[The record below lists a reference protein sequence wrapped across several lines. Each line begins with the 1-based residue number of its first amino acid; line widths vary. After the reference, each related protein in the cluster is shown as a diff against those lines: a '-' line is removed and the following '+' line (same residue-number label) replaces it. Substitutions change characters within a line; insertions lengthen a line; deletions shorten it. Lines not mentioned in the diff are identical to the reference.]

1 MKKHTNKP
9 QVSVG
14 ENKRQATQLR
24 SANAPCFIKYCLPSG
39 FFSRCSRLII
49 FWYKQQQPLD
59 NIYKLVGYS
68 FPKLLPATFR
78 TGNNQL
84 SLLTVRQFSH
94 IA

>member
-39 FFSRCSRLII
+39 FFFQMFTSQSFGINNNSR
-49 FWYKQQQPLD
+49 
-59 NIYKLVGYS
+59 
-68 FPKLLPATFR
+68 
-78 TGNNQL
+78 
-84 SLLTVRQFSH
+84 
-94 IA
+94 